1 MSAVTSEKIKSH
13 AVVVNKG
20 SGVLVPAMTGQYSYV
35 LTASHNVRVNRQD
48 PKVLHDAGDVLVKMS
63 DGTRLRVLAVFGSDV
78 DDAALLLIS
87 RIDIEPIAYAGNS
100 IQLDERAWLAGYPLK
115 RRDRD
120 KAQIRTFKCE
130 ISDLDRSDFC
140 IETSSFADYAE
151 VVGVSGG
158 GVYKQVDQEWLLVGI
173 EYGMEGREDESQNW
187 LKCVNIAV
195 FDKIIASNHY
205 EDVPLAPVLPPFLL
219 GFLHLLDQ
227 TFPLDAF
234 ECQHTRRALRG
245 TLQELARE
253 KLSPE
258 CPSPYSLMQKFGER
272 LLVHGNP
279 RFRLADKKLWLS
291 WLELLI
297 VSLLVD
303 KTNEVDE
310 TYIDDLRKRRRLLY
324 SGSTQEW
331 TRFMEDIAHSN
342 FDGLDPDG
350 LVLISN
356 NRDGPPSKSR
366 SKIRVD
372 KLVTDISR
380 PPSLQVDIDAPRK
393 PAAARTVVHL
403 DGLHADCI
411 VRRED
416 DYVPMGE
423 FDQAAAIHQL
433 TEAYRAAIAQ

>member
-1 MSAVTSEKIKSH
+1 MNAVTSEQIKNH
-13 AVVVNKG
+13 AVVVDQG
-20 SGVLVPAMTGQYSYV
+20 SGVLVPAMTGQYAYV
-35 LTASHNVRVNRQD
+35 LTASHNVRVNRHD
-48 PKVLHDAGDVLVKMS
+48 PKVLRAAGDIQVTMP
-63 DGTRLRVLAVFGSDV
+63 DGTRLPVLAVFGSGI
-78 DDAALLLIS
+78 DDAALLLIAGV
-87 RIDIEPIAYAGNS
+87 DIEPIAYASNS
-100 IQLDERAWLAGYPLK
+100 IQLDDRAWLAGYPHN
-115 RRDRD
+115 RRGREE
-120 KAQIRTFKCE
+120 AQIRTFKCE
-130 ISDLDRSDFC
+130 ITDIDRSDFC
-140 IETSSFADYAE
+140 IETSSFANYSE

-173 EYGMEGREDESQNW
+173 EYSMEGREEESQNW
-187 LKCVNIAV
+187 LKCVSIAV
-195 FDKIIASNHY
+195 FDQIIASNKY
-205 EDVPLAPVLPPFLL
+205 EDVALAPVLPPFLL
-219 GFLHLLDQ
+219 NFLNLLDQ

-234 ECQHTRRALRG
+234 ECRDTRRALRD
-245 TLQELARE
+245 TLQELARG
-253 KLSPE
+253 KLTSD
-258 CPSPYSLMQKFGER
+258 CPSPHSLMQKFGDR

-303 KTNEVDE
+303 KTKEVND

-350 LVLISN
+350 IVLISN
-356 NRDGPPSKSR
+356 NRDAPPSKTR
-366 SKIRVD
+366 SKIRID

-380 PPSLQVDIDAPRK
+380 PSSPQLDIDAPRK
-393 PAAARTVVHL
+393 PTTARTVVHL

-416 DYVPMGE
+416 DYVPTGE
-423 FDQAAAIHQL
+423 FDQTAAIDQL
-433 TEAYRAAIAQ
+433 SETYRAAIAQ